1 MAVRKPPTSKDKP
14 NAPFNVVELFDGEW
28 ADWQE
33 EWPETLTDAIQ
44 RGMMDGYLK
53 RLARAIFDRR
63 DVLNGNGPGTSF
75 EGKDEDAEEPEASVP
90 EHVTS
95 VRRGSTV
102 KATVGA
108 AQPAFGGDLKRGS
121 VPSLPRG
128 HTVLPVD
135 VFSFAGNDYLKSA
148 VKGKEINI
156 PATYETDYLR
166 GLRVKIKGVGPKR
179 VMVEFI
185 DLPPRGTTWRK
196 MHDDKKPVFLSYEAI
211 IPFLGV

>member
-14 NAPFNVVELFDGEW
+14 LPPINAVELFDGEW

-44 RGMMDGYLK
+44 RGMMDDYLK

-63 DVLNGNGPGTSF
+63 DILTGKTPGTSF
-75 EGKDEDAEEPEASVP
+75 EGKDEDQLEQEANAP
-90 EHVTS
+90 EHVAA
-95 VRRGSTV
+95 VRRGRTV

-108 AQPAFGGDLKRGS
+108 AQPAFTGELRLS
-121 VPSLPRG
+121 S
-128 HTVLPVD
+128 VLPLGDATGVPVAD
-135 VFSFAGNDYLKSA
+135 VFGYAGNTYLKAS
-148 VKGKEINI
+148 VKGQVIRI

-166 GLRVKIKGVGPKR
+166 GLQVRIKGVGPKR

-185 DLPPRGTTWRK
+185 ELPPRGTTWRK
-196 MHDDKKPVFLSYEAI
+196 MHADKKPVFLSYDAI
-211 IPFLGV
+211 TPFLKV